1 MEQEALLTCKSIT
14 KDFGVTRAL
23 DSVDFSVV
31 KGKVCGLVGENGSG
45 KSTLSSIIA
54 GIYQPIDGAMEYMGK
69 AWMPKNALEA
79 QDNGIGI
86 IVQEAGTIP
95 LLTVAQNIFI
105 GQEKLF
111 KRHLVIDKKAM
122 NRAAEDVLL
131 NIGAKNIHAG
141 MMIRTLHMQDRK
153 IVEIAKAYNC
163 DPQIFIVDETTNVL
177 SHDGREIL
185 FKLIHKLSG
194 EGKSVLI
201 ISHDIE
207 ELIDHCDM
215 ITILKDGKMVAT
227 LEKPDFDA
235 KKIKNLM
242 VGREI
247 KGDYFRGD
255 KTPCSDEVVLEADN
269 ITTLGEITNLSLQL
283 HKGEILG
290 IGGLSDCGMHVLGK
304 ALYGDEPL
312 ARGKV
317 TLSQKNVDVTNTEL
331 AVKNG
336 MAYISKDR
344 DRESL
349 ALDAPIFQNVAISGL
364 DVNQLIRPFISR
376 KKEKQYVNKQVKGL
390 DMRCNSEYQI
400 VRTLSGGNKQKVA
413 FGKWFAKDSDIFIM
427 DCPTRGIDIGVKQE
441 MYRLIYNMKKE
452 GKSIILISEE
462 LPELI
467 GMSDRILIMKN
478 GLISKEFMR
487 SEDLLESDI
496 IEYMI

>member
-1 MEQEALLTCKSIT
+1 MEQEVLLTCKSIT
-14 KDFGVTRAL
+14 KDFGATRAL

-45 KSTLSSIIA
+45 KSTLASIIA
-54 GIYQPIDGAMEYMGK
+54 GIYQPSSGTMAYMGK
-69 AWMPKNALEA
+69 GWTPKNSLEA
-79 QDNGIGI
+79 QNNGIGI
-86 IVQEAGTIP
+86 ILQEAGTIP
-95 LLTVAQNIFI
+95 LLSVAQNIFI

-111 KRHLVIDKKAM
+111 QKNLIINKKAM
-122 NRAAEDVLL
+122 NKAANDVLQD
-131 NIGAKNIHAG
+131 IGAKNIRAE
-141 MMIRTLHMQDRK
+141 MMARMLNMQELK
-153 IVEIAKAYNC
+153 VVEIAKAYNC
-163 DPQIFIVDETTNVL
+163 DPRIFIVDETTNVL

-185 FKLIHKLSG
+185 FRLIHKLAG

-207 ELIDHCDM
+207 ELIEHCDM
-215 ITILKDGKMVAT
+215 ITVLKDGKMVTT
-227 LEKPDFDA
+227 LEKHDFDA

-247 KGDYFRGD
+247 KGDYYRSD
-255 KTPCSDEVVLEADN
+255 MDPYSDEVLLEADN
-269 ITTLGEITNLSLQL
+269 ITTLGELTNLSMQL

-290 IGGLSDCGMHVLGK
+290 IGGLSDCGMHTLGK
-304 ALYGDEPL
+304 VLYGEERL
-312 ARGKV
+312 AGGKV
-317 TLSQKNVDVTNTEL
+317 TLTQKNVTVTKAEA

-349 ALDAPIFQNVAISGL
+349 ALDAPIFQNIAISGL
-364 DVNQLIRPFISR
+364 DVNQIVNFFVSG
-376 KKEKQYVNKQVKGL
+376 KKEKQYVNKQVEGL
-390 DMRCNSEYQI
+390 KMRCRSEYQI

-413 FGKWFAKDSDIFIM
+413 FGKWFAKGSDIFIM

-478 GLISKEFMR
+478 GSISKEFMR
-487 SEDLLESDI
+487 SGDLSESEV